1 MLSDLLNLSKMGN
14 DQSRGCL
21 ERITIDEEPILVF
34 NQVCPK
40 VKSTLSCYVPKRY
53 YRKAGMTSITTTQP
67 QFDTTA
73 F

>member
-1 MLSDLLNLSKMGN
+1 MFSDLLNFSKMGN

-40 VKSTLSCYVPKRY
+40 VK
-53 YRKAGMTSITTTQP
+53 
-67 QFDTTA
+67 
-73 F
+73 

>member
-40 VKSTLSCYVPKRY
+40 VK
-53 YRKAGMTSITTTQP
+53 
-67 QFDTTA
+67 
-73 F
+73 